1 MALRVRGDGVP
12 FVKLRFTA
20 AITVFLLGWGCS
32 TAPKAAVTPRP
43 WQKITSKAYYQTSS
57 SEFGKRIIVRVWPD
71 KGAKMPAKD
80 AAKEALAEIRRIST
94 MADAGQSTSLLSK
107 VNEQAYQGP
116 VPITQEFLDI
126 LSTSDRMYQF
136 TEGKFDVTFVPVK
149 YGSEESDMD
158 LNKVTDWDEQPAL
171 SPDPSRFFGKKG
183 VIIDR
188 NPLVIRVYNR
198 RTKINLNGMIRGYAI
213 ERAAKLLQEKGHAG
227 FAIIA
232 DGFLAASG
240 VALKDPGIMCIEDP
254 ARLGNCLKSIQ
265 AGKETSILFLG
276 TSASLER
283 KGINFDP
290 TAVWSSRSGGV
301 VVAGREGAWVQ
312 FATTITAVMDDAN
325 LVDFFSKAS
334 KFGVSGAYFT
344 PSKKDGLAGDLA
356 PFATIAP

>member
-1 MALRVRGDGVP
+1 MKSRYAALLLAIP
-12 FVKLRFTA
+12 F
-20 AITVFLLGWGCS
+20 WNGCS
-32 TAPKAAVTPRP
+32 TTPKVEVSPRP
-43 WQKITSKAYYQTSS
+43 WQKIVSKAYFQTSS
-57 SEFGKRIIVRVWPD
+57 SEFGKRIVVRVWPD
-71 KGAKMPAKD
+71 KAAKTPAKE

-94 MADAGQSTSLLSK
+94 MADAGQSSSLLAK

-126 LSTSDRMYQF
+126 LVTSDRMYRF

-149 YGSEESDMD
+149 YGSQESDMD
-158 LNKVTDWDEQPAL
+158 LNKVTDWDGQPAL
-171 SPDPSRFFGKKG
+171 SSEPLKLFGNKG

-188 NPLVIRVYNR
+188 NPLVIRIYNR

-240 VALKDPGIMCIEDP
+240 TALKDPGIMCIEDP
-254 ARLGNCLKSIQ
+254 NRLGNCFKSIQ
-265 AGKETSILFLG
+265 AGKDTSILFLG

-283 KGINFDP
+283 KGISFDP

-301 VVAGREGAWVQ
+301 VLAGREGAWVQ

-325 LVDFFSKAS
+325 LIDFFGKSA

-344 PSKKDGLAGDLA
+344 PVKKDGLAGDLA